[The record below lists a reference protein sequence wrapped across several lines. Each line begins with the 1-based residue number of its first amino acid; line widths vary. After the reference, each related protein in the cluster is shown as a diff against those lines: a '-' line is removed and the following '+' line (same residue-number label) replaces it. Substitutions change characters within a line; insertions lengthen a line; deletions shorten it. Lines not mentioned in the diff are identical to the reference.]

1 VILLDQKQRQDIGL
15 VRHGDM
21 GAGSKFIQRKVEDF
35 LKSFNKKTYYHGTKS
50 DIKEFDERSFFTD
63 DPEEASMYSTGEAFA
78 RDADLKGARVYPV
91 KIKTD
96 NIFDV
101 ENKEHQEL
109 INEIANE
116 MGYPN
121 VSDDIETSIFGI
133 GSADLEAPDE
143 LQNLLEMAGFD
154 GVKERFPSDT
164 GGVIENIVLFNP
176 AGKVRSVNAKFD
188 PSKSSSGDIL
198 ASIGGGSVALG
209 ALSGLE
215 EGT

>member
-1 VILLDQKQRQDIGL
+1 MTAL
-15 VRHGDM
+15 
-21 GAGSKFIQRKVEDF
+21 SKFLRQNKQNVKNF
-35 LKSFNKKTYYHGTKS
+35 MKSFDEKTYYHGTKE
-50 DIKEFDERSFFTD
+50 DIDEFVDRSFFTD
-63 DPEEASMYSTGEAFA
+63 DPEEAGMYSTGEAFA
-78 RDADLKGARVYPV
+78 RDADLKGARIYPV

-101 ENKEHQEL
+101 DNKEHHKI
-109 INEIANE
+109 INETANE

-121 VSDDIETSIFGI
+121 ISGDIETSIFGLD
-133 GSADLEAPDE
+133 SAHLDTPDE
-143 LQNLLEMAGFD
+143 LEELLKMAGFD
-154 GVKERFPSDT
+154 GVKDRFPSDT

-188 PSKSSSGDIL
+188 PKKSGSGNIM
-198 ASIGGGSVALG
+198 ANVAGATTIG